1 MAVAPFVV
9 VLNLAVNAAKQF
21 HWDKIHSKTQ
31 SF

>member
-1 MAVAPFVV
+1 
-9 VLNLAVNAAKQF
+9 LAVNAAKQF